1 MTFISRLMILITKV
15 VVFII
20 YKGSKQELIKGHQGS
35 NEWEKRSNES
45 NDENERLEGRE
56 REEPNRIVV
65 KD

>member
-1 MTFISRLMILITKV
+1 MPKIVKFFRKEKIKTTFAHKT
-15 VVFII
+15 
-20 YKGSKQELIKGHQGS
+20 KQELIKGHQGS